1 MYSIYYNLKYLLM
14 MIKSVLLIVLA
25 IFASE
30 SISKTH
36 TLRKHKRSHK
46 HLSCGT
52 YEMKERCEA

>member
-1 MYSIYYNLKYLLM
+1 M